1 MRYILILAAISLSGC
16 ATNDYYYP
24 QYNNIGTSFSEG
36 YYKAK
41 ERQYQRQQRNMA
53 RDIRDIKD
61 SLNIW

>member
-1 MRYILILAAISLSGC
+1 MRYILLLAAISLSGC

-41 ERQYQRQQRNMA
+41 ERQYMA